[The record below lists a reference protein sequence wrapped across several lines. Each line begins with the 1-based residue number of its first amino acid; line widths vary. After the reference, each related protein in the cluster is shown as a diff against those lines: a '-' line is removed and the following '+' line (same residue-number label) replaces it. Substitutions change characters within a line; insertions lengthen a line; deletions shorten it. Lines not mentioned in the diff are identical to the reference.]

1 MEQTLLDSSRYKIFS
16 LSVDTRFA
24 DQYYRGSSDFMI
36 RTPSTYRNIQRIALT
51 SAEVPLVEKMFSTAH
66 GNLNFSVF
74 FDASGSW
81 VDGVIP
87 SGNYNDIQLVDELE
101 EALQVIN
108 PNFRVSV
115 DVLTGI
121 ITITNTKPFQFSG
134 VSSNLTIS
142 NRRSHWG
149 LGYYL
154 GFREKTSQ
162 VSQVDASGNHFVAG
176 NTVILIQQTPYYL
189 LQLQCPDYVEQIMHR
204 TDYNGWIPAFA
215 KLVLRDDAY
224 VLQFVDTS
232 DWIRKEYT
240 FLTPVNVSALRVRLV
255 DPYGEPVDM
264 RNMDWSMT
272 FELYE
277 VVNSRTFQHL
287 SMSYDR

>member
-1 MEQTLLDSSRYKIFS
+1 MDQTLLDSSRYKIFS

-51 SAEVPLVEKMFSTAH
+51 SAEVPLVEEMFSAAH

-74 FDASGSW
+74 FDASGGW
-81 VDGVIP
+81 VDGVI
-87 SGNYNDIQLVDELE
+87 SVGNYNNTQLVDELE
-101 EALQVIN
+101 AALQAIH
-108 PNFRVSV
+108 PNFSV
-115 DVLTGI
+115 TIDVLTGI
-121 ITITNTKPFQFSG
+121 ITITNTVPFQFSG
-134 VSSNLTIS
+134 VSSNPNIS
-142 NRRSHWG
+142 CRRSHWG
-149 LGYYL
+149 LGYFI

-162 VSQVDASGNHFVAG
+162 VSQVDASSNHFVVG
-176 NTVILIQQTPYYL
+176 DTVILIQQTPYYL

-204 TDYNGWIPAFA
+204 TDCNGWIPAFA
-215 KLVLRDDAY
+215 KLVLRDNAY

-240 FLTPVNVSALRVRLV
+240 FLTPVNVSSLRVRLV
-255 DPYGEPVDM
+255 DPYGEAVDM
-264 RNMDWSMT
+264 RDMDWSMT